1 MAVTSDVSKEADVS
15 RIVETTLARFG
26 RIDVWI
32 NMAGVGALGR
42 FEDIPLADHHRL
54 IDVNL
59 NGVINGSHY
68 AMRQF
73 RQQGSGTLINIASV
87 AGRVPFPYYSS
98 YVASKH
104 GVVGLGAAINQELR
118 ANGERNIHIATVSP
132 YAADTPWFDHAA
144 NYSGH
149 KARQILLD
157 PPEKVIRAVVAAT
170 LRPRPEIN
178 VGYKSKL
185 AVASHRISHRM
196 TEALAGAI
204 NHKALIDDSPPAAP
218 TAGSLYTPMRSGDDV
233 SGGMRKRL
241 AEGDL
246 KKVEK
251 SQEPTP
257 D

>member
-1 MAVTSDVSKEADVS
+1 
-15 RIVETTLARFG
+15 
-26 RIDVWI
+26 
-32 NMAGVGALGR
+32 MAGVGALGR

-73 RQQGSGTLINIASV
+73 RKQGSGTLINIASV

-104 GVVGLGAAINQELR
+104 AVVGLGAAINQELR
-118 ANGERNIHIATVSP
+118 ANRERNIHIATISP

-157 PPEKVIRAVVAAT
+157 PPEKVVRAVVAAT

-178 VGYKSKL
+178 VGYKAKM
-185 AVASHRISHRM
+185 AVAAHRISHRM
-196 TEALAGAI
+196 TEGLSATI
-204 NHKALIDDSPPAAP
+204 NHKVLMEDSPPAEP
-218 TAGSLYTPMRSGDDV
+218 TSGSLYRPMPIGDDI
-233 SGGMRKRL
+233 SGGMRERMD
-241 AEGDL
+241 EGDL

-251 SQEPTP
+251 KTRAADETP
-257 D
+257 RTSER